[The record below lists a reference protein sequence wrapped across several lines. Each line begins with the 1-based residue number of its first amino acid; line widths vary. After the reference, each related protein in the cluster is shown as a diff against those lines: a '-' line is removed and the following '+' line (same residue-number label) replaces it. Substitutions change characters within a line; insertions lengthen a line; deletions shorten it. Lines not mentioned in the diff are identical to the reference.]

1 MGPAW
6 CWCFPEVMALSIFLP
21 PDELFERLEGVPMT
35 KEEVRAI
42 ALAKLE
48 LRPGLRML
56 DVGCGTGSVAIS
68 AALSVPGLEVVA
80 LDRDERALDLAR
92 ENAARLRASGVSFVL
107 GEAPVEPFD
116 LGPFDRVFLGGAG
129 GKVPEVLGWCAGLCV
144 EGALLVADFVA
155 LESLSSALDS
165 LSGPCP
171 WEVEEVLQV
180 SVLRGRSLGRYTVL
194 GPGGAVFVV
203 KARRR

>member
-1 MGPAW
+1 
-6 CWCFPEVMALSIFLP
+6 
-21 PDELFERLEGVPMT
+21 MT

-48 LRPGLRML
+48 LRPGLRLL

-80 LDRDERALDLAR
+80 LERDGRALDLAR
-92 ENAARLRASGVSFVL
+92 KNASRLGASGIRFEL
-107 GEAPVEPFD
+107 GEAPLEPFE

-129 GKVPEVLGWCAGLCV
+129 GRVREVLSWCASLCG
-144 EGALLVADFVA
+144 EGAVLVADFVA
-155 LESLSSALDS
+155 LESLSSALEV
-165 LSGPCP
+165 LSGRGP
-171 WEVEEVLQV
+171 WEVEEILQV
-180 SVLRGRSLGRYTVL
+180 AIFKGRSLGRYTALASGSPIFVL
-194 GPGGAVFVV
+194 